1 MDAFIYQR
9 GCRDVQLLKLL
20 ERLEVQM
27 ITDVKRKIQKEVTL
41 ALAERARDENAP
53 LPTDLWKHS
62 VGRILYSG
70 TFYIMDCSFR
80 AW

>member
-1 MDAFIYQR
+1 
-9 GCRDVQLLKLL
+9 VLKLL

-53 LPTDLWKHS
+53 LPTDLWKHM
-62 VGRILYSG
+62 VGRIVYSDKTD
-70 TFYIMDCSFR
+70 TFVCDVLPYSS
-80 AW
+80 A